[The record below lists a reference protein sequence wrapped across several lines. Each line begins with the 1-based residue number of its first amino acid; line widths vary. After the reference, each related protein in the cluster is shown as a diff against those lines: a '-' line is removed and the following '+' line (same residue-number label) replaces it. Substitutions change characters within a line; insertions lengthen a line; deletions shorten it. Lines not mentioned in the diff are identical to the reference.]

1 MAPVEYNGEIKQLLD
16 LSVVS
21 TFAVP
26 DAVTSVN
33 FSRDG
38 RYFSVVLSN
47 EETHIYDM
55 TMYMISVLVD
65 RGCRCR
71 CVCKVERFM
80 DCAI

>member
-1 MAPVEYNGEIKQLLD
+1 MPKSPTISSPTSTAPVEYNGEIKQLLD
-16 LSVVS
+16 L
-21 TFAVP
+21 
-26 DAVTSVN
+26 SVN

>member
-16 LSVVS
+16 LSSVVS
-21 TFAVP
+21 PFAVP

-47 EETHIYDM
+47 EEMHIDDM
-55 TMYMISVLVD
+55 TTMS
-65 RGCRCR
+65 RR
-71 CVCKVERFM
+71 
-80 DCAI
+80 